1 MQYENPLVPEGINTT
16 DEHPL
21 KEFAILSVGVIL
33 VVVFFMGLITLA
45 VELSARF
52 VPFEYE
58 QQMVSSVLQKDPS
71 KSTPQE
77 RYLQAL
83 ADKIAQAQELPKE
96 MVITVHY
103 EDDDIK
109 NAFATLGG
117 HVFIHRGLVEQL
129 SNENAL
135 ELLLAHEIAHIKY
148 RHPLKSLGSGLLMQ
162 IFWAIISGS
171 SDPSALASISQLTS
185 LSYSRSNETQADEEG
200 LYCVFQLH
208 HDVNGASELFQ
219 ALIDQQSDSDFSPPK
234 YLSTH
239 PDLAERI
246 IHLKKLAIKK
256 GWSAQKKIKPLNL
269 IFKKVSTTSGSE

>member
-1 MQYENPLVPEGINTT
+1 MQYENPLIPEGINTT

-21 KEFAILSVGVIL
+21 KEFVTLSLGVIL
-33 VVVFFMGLITLA
+33 VIAFFMGLITLA

-58 QQMVSSVLQKDPS
+58 QQMVSSVLQKIPS

-83 ADKIAQAQELPKE
+83 ADKIAQTQNLPKN
-96 MVITVHY
+96 MIITVHY

-135 ELLLAHEIAHIKY
+135 DLLLAHEIAHIKY
-148 RHPLKSLGSGLLMQ
+148 RHPLKNLGSGLLMQ
-162 IFWAIISGS
+162 IFWAIISNS
-171 SDPSALASISQLTS
+171 SDPSSLASISQLTS

-200 LYCVFQLH
+200 LYSVFQLH

-219 ALIDQQSDSDFSPPK
+219 MLIDQHNGSDFSPPK

-239 PDLAERI
+239 PDLAKRI
-246 IHLKKLAIKK
+246 KHLKKLAIEE
-256 GWSAQKKIKPLNL
+256 GWPSQNEPKNLPLV
-269 IFKKVSTTSGSE
+269 FHSEVN